1 MRFSI
6 YKFIK
11 KEDKMLNRF
20 LYIAP
25 FILFL
30 FVFISC
36 QENTTDPETINIDT
50 NILLRDRM
58 PPIDVEGI
66 VYKDSNPVEGVTVKL
81 YKGVTYLDQDITDN
95 EGYYLINIC
104 NHHQGAGWY
113 SVKATKDFKGQEW

>member
-36 QENTTDPETINIDT
+36 QENTTEPETINIDT

-58 PPIDVEGI
+58 HPLMWKV
-66 VYKDSNPVEGVTVKL
+66 
-81 YKGVTYLDQDITDN
+81 
-95 EGYYLINIC
+95 
-104 NHHQGAGWY
+104 
-113 SVKATKDFKGQEW
+113 